1 MLRHLYTRILM
12 PLKKLFSWLKI
23 FTSSAKVRKVG
34 AWLFVFAIV
43 SGLFLFGSTD
53 IGQANSS
60 NKKDSA
66 SVLSYLTSM
75 QQYAVSLLSWIVYGL
90 VIYPLGWFIMM
101 LFNVLTAVASYNEF
115 LSSAA
120 VVKGWVVVRDIAN
133 MSIII
138 FLLVIAFGI
147 MLRVESY
154 GNRRLLARLLLMAVL
169 VNFSKT
175 ICGFFIDISQVIM
188 LTFVNG
194 FKFITGASLVQSMQ
208 LNKMM
213 ALGTPKDGNNVT
225 LLKSLAALVLS
236 ALFMFTIFA
245 VIVVILMTLIWRI
258 VNLWMLVILSPLAF
272 IGSAVPFLQSFYN
285 DWYKKFLNF
294 LINGPLLAF
303 FLWLALT
310 IMNGLQQVNSTNPAD
325 QAASG
330 VKIAVAEAGDS
341 LGEQLTQAFTG
352 GNILILLI
360 SIGLLVGSLVLS
372 AGFGAVMAGKAVG
385 MLKSGT
391 VGALKK
397 GLKYTAKAQDT
408 ALGVTSSALFGRNL
422 SVGRAVTSGK
432 RAATRQLARAGQW
445 YHEAG
450 QRSAE
455 TGGVV
460 GMGFRAVANRMQ
472 GGSLGTG
479 TLQGSIAET
488 RERKA
493 VQERGLE
500 QARTQD
506 SLRQAAAQYSILQ
519 KKASALDPKEQL
531 AGEQA
536 ELLGMKSDQQVTQED
551 VSAAKA
557 RLDQLKGDAVGVLSA
572 DDMRQASQGLGL
584 DQNFEFDP
592 ASSVAVKDIAAQAQA
607 YSATVE
613 QREGQLEKTDKYYAK
628 LRDIAASKQ
637 TSYEYI
643 TNKRSA
649 AAYAQKAQG
658 VLTELIP
665 KEELNNEAE
674 IARLIQG
681 YFGTQNGKAMTKH
694 LLKVAADQ
702 GMLKA
707 VLEKTEVNIDGK
719 IQKMDNNPEALNRLL
734 GNGGNHRIQ
743 AGDVEFMQEIAK
755 ISKKEGNTSLADMVT
770 TDPVTGEVLLT
781 HRLDVDGNVIDM
793 KDIGSVVD
801 QQIAAM
807 LSRAEKGQLT
817 SREIDGMAVG
827 SDGDLSLFYK
837 EYLKKAADREAKR
850 YQRGNMSA
858 ATSEVVKAALANPN
872 SAIRTEATPSVKT
885 MLDSFAGELNKAAGE
900 LDARQLQQFVK
911 ERDAFI
917 KTLNQLNTSPVGS
930 FGSQQAKSALN
941 RNLDTL
947 RQDIDRLNQKLG
959 YDTGDYK
966 QRQTS

>member
-1 MLRHLYTRILM
+1 
-12 PLKKLFSWLKI
+12 LKKLFSWLKI

-34 AWLFVFAIV
+34 AWLFVFAII
-43 SGLFLFGSTD
+43 SGLFLLGSTD
-53 IGQANSS
+53 IGQANST
-60 NKKDSA
+60 KKNDSA

-75 QQYAVSLLSWIVYGL
+75 QQYVVSLLSWIVYGL
-90 VIYPLGWFIMM
+90 VIYPLGWFIIM

-154 GNRRLLARLLLMAVL
+154 GNRKLLARLLLMAVL

-194 FKFITGASLVQSMQ
+194 FKFITGASLVRSMQ
-208 LNKMM
+208 LDEMM
-213 ALGTPKDGNNVT
+213 RLGKPTDGNNIT

-236 ALFMFTIFA
+236 ALFMFTILA

-258 VNLWMLVILSPLAF
+258 VNLWMLVVLSPLAF
-272 IGSAVPFLQSFYN
+272 LGSAVPFLQSFYN

-310 IMNGLQQVNSTNPAD
+310 IMNGLQQVNSTNPTD

-330 VKIAVAEAGDS
+330 IKNAVAEAGDT

-479 TLQGSIAET
+479 SLQGSIAET

-493 VQERGLE
+493 TQEAQLQNLE
-500 QARTQD
+500 QQEAFMK
-506 SLRQAAAQYSILQ
+506 SAGAVGGLMLQ
-519 KKASALDPKEQL
+519 KGNTIDNADLAKKLGVNQGTEVTDALINERKEALSSSWVGLDSA
-531 AGEQA
+531 
-536 ELLGMKSDQQVTQED
+536 QQE
-551 VSAAKA
+551 S
-557 RLDQLKGDAVGVLSA
+557 LKTDLS
-572 DDMRQASQGLGL
+572 SLGLGVTTDRVDL
-584 DQNFEFDP
+584 ISSSNLSDSWVQY
-592 ASSVAVKDIAAQAQA
+592 ASGDTQLTAQVEAARGK
-607 YSATVE
+607 VE
-613 QREGQLEKTDKYYAK
+613 GTDKYYAK

>member
-1 MLRHLYTRILM
+1 
-12 PLKKLFSWLKI
+12 
-23 FTSSAKVRKVG
+23 
-34 AWLFVFAIV
+34 
-43 SGLFLFGSTD
+43 
-53 IGQANSS
+53 
-60 NKKDSA
+60 
-66 SVLSYLTSM
+66 
-75 QQYAVSLLSWIVYGL
+75 
-90 VIYPLGWFIMM
+90 M

-154 GNRRLLARLLLMAVL
+154 GNRKLLARLLLMAVL

-194 FKFITGASLVQSMQ
+194 FKFITGASLVRSMQ
-208 LNKMM
+208 LDEMM
-213 ALGTPKDGNNVT
+213 RLGKPTDGNNIT

-236 ALFMFTIFA
+236 ALFMFTILA

-258 VNLWMLVILSPLAF
+258 VNLWMLVVLSPLAF
-272 IGSAVPFLQSFYN
+272 LGSAVPFLQSFYN

-310 IMNGLQQVNSTNPAD
+310 IMNGLQQVNSTNPTD

-330 VKIAVAEAGDS
+330 IKNAVAEAGDT

-479 TLQGSIAET
+479 SLQGSIAET

-493 VQERGLE
+493 TQEAQLQNLE
-500 QARTQD
+500 QQEAFMK
-506 SLRQAAAQYSILQ
+506 SAGAVGGLMLQ
-519 KKASALDPKEQL
+519 KGNTIDNADLAKKLGVNQGTEVTDALINERKEALSSSWVGLDSA
-531 AGEQA
+531 
-536 ELLGMKSDQQVTQED
+536 QQE
-551 VSAAKA
+551 S
-557 RLDQLKGDAVGVLSA
+557 LKTDLS
-572 DDMRQASQGLGL
+572 SLGLGVTTDRVDL
-584 DQNFEFDP
+584 ISSSNLSDSWVQY
-592 ASSVAVKDIAAQAQA
+592 ASGDTQLTAQVEAARGK
-607 YSATVE
+607 VE
-613 QREGQLEKTDKYYAK
+613 GTDKYYAK